1 MTLPSHSSGDGLRGS
16 ARLNSRVMGSST
28 ARRAVSAGATRL
40 HAFDK
45 GFSFFLSPE
54 TVLTQPKTLE
64 SSTQYVLIPFSV
76 NTMTHPKKIVH
87 KLQTSETKNVTCV
100 WGYLVDVLT
109 LIKLHIFAS
118 LKTCIM
124 LIIHMIL

>member
-1 MTLPSHSSGDGLRGS
+1 MLEPLVCMLLIKDFH
-16 ARLNSRVMGSST
+16 
-28 ARRAVSAGATRL
+28 
-40 HAFDK
+40 
-45 GFSFFLSPE
+45 FFLSPE